1 LFNWKKLFQYTSPIS
16 FLHMTK
22 LRIQLFGRLSAN
34 LGSDIELRFM
44 EKKSTLRE
52 VIKLLIKKDPHLEP
66 LLLKENNIKRGTILL
81 LNGHIVD
88 RSEWGLDKSLN
99 THDRVTIDQL
109 GFLPI
114 VGGGC
119 IRKKEL

>member
-1 LFNWKKLFQYTSPIS
+1 
-16 FLHMTK
+16 MTK
-22 LRIQLFGRLSAN
+22 LRIQLFGKLGAN

-44 EKKSTLRE
+44 EKESTLRE

-66 LLLKENNIKRGTILL
+66 LLLKGNNIKRGTILL
-81 LNGHIVD
+81 VNGHIVD

-99 THDRVTIDQL
+99 THDRITIDQL